1 MFKGRPAS
9 LDSKITEKI
18 HTHEE
23 ESAPTSP
30 EFKKNKNTLWSMD
43 SFLAQR
49 AILESRDVGRLSGL
63 VFSLGSNQESGLS
76 L

>member
-9 LDSKITEKI
+9 LDSKITEK
-18 HTHEE
+18 THEE
-23 ESAPTSP
+23 ETAPTSP
-30 EFKKNKNTLWSMD
+30 EFKKNKNTLWSVY
-43 SFLAQR
+43 SFLSQR

-63 VFSLGSNQESGLS
+63 LFSLGSNQESGLS